1 MNGYIRIG
9 RLNKAFQYVDDRF
22 LDLVEK
28 EREAGRRRHLGK
40 IRAFLGT
47 AACVFLAVVLPGVAL
62 AYNWFGLRD
71 DRLPV
76 YPLRKGNVQ

>member
-1 MNGYIRIG
+1 MNRYIRIG

-47 AACVFLAVVLPGVAL
+47 VAACVCLAVVLPGAAL
-62 AYNWFGLRD
+62 AYNWFGLRELI
-71 DRLPV
+71 LPEEEN
-76 YPLRKGNVQ
+76 G